1 MCRIV
6 PQSTLQEQCRP
17 LSGGM
22 AGPGGVSGG
31 FCHWVPLCAFA
42 TQRLP
47 ERWNDVSG
55 GWTRT
60 GPPFWEPRL
69 ASKLLSRA
77 SSKKGLHLRPYL
89 LVSRVQCACAVLG
102 DTSEQLAKH
111 RGAASRLWRV
121 SLQAKACAASRSRS
135 GGRGRACA
143 SSTLRTAASAR
154 ARLCCSLARLNAL
167 RPRRSRKPETT
178 AQVLGAP
185 RRAEERITTR
195 REHAD
200 TLWRIAHPLAA
211 AGIKR
216 RR

>member
-1 MCRIV
+1 M
-6 PQSTLQEQCRP
+6 PQESSNNALRGMQASERQE
-17 LSGGM
+17 
-22 AGPGGVSGG
+22 GGVGG
-31 FCHWVPLCAFA
+31 VRRVLSLRHKTGPCAVR
-42 TQRLP
+42 RLL

-89 LVSRVQCACAVLG
+89 LVSRVQCAAAVLG

-143 SSTLRTAASAR
+143 SGTLRTAANAR

-167 RPRRSRKPETT
+167 RPRRSRKPETCT
-178 AQVLGAP
+178 RSATP
-185 RRAEERITTR
+185 SRARGS
-195 REHAD
+195 HAENTP
-200 TLWRIAHPLAA
+200 TLCSPALAS